1 MNRTE
6 ILNAM
11 MARAERHM
19 KKAGRFYNDFIETDD
34 LHLQMHYHEEEYR
47 EIALAYENMNALAEM
62 GVIREEEID
71 ILMRPMFNIYMS
83 RRYRNDE
90 NNGREAETH

>member
-11 MARAERHM
+11 VARAEKHM
-19 KKAGRFYNDFIETDD
+19 KRAGRFYNSYIETDNLD
-34 LHLQMHYHEEEYR
+34 VGMHYHDEEYR
-47 EIALAYENMNALAEM
+47 EIALAYEDMNALEEM

-71 ILMRPMFNIYMS
+71 VLMKPMFNIYMS
-83 RRYRNDE
+83 RRCGND
-90 NNGREAETH
+90 R

>member
-11 MARAERHM
+11 VARAEKHM
-19 KKAGRFYNDFIETDD
+19 KRAGRFYNDYIETDNLD
-34 LHLQMHYHEEEYR
+34 IAMHYHDEEYR
-47 EIALAYENMNALAEM
+47 EIALAYEDMNALAEM

-71 ILMRPMFNIYMS
+71 VLMKPMFNIYMS
-83 RRYRNDE
+83 RRYVKDE
-90 NNGREAETH
+90 DN